1 MSRSFILGTSRIEMA
16 SGVLRFSA
24 SADATTQFLTQ
35 PRLFQMSLSTS
46 SDTSVTRT
54 KLSTSDSLILG
65 LPITVDATSFFASHT
80 RTPRFVRVCLSSR
93 A

>member
-16 SGVLRFSA
+16 SSVLRFSA

-54 KLSTSDSLILG
+54 
-65 LPITVDATSFFASHT
+65 
-80 RTPRFVRVCLSSR
+80 
-93 A
+93 